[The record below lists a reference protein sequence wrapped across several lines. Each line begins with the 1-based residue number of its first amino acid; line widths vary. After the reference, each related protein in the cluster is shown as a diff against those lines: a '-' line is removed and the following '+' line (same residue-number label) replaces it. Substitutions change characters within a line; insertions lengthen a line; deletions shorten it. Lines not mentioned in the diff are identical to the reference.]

1 MKRILWTGFGYSL
14 GIGSSIYVQRRVR
27 RTVERYAP
35 AQMRNDVTDRG
46 RAVAERTRDLVTDLR
61 DAAREGATVM
71 RQVERELIDEFS
83 TRRSVAHAGPA
94 RGLRPDRL
102 RR

>member
-1 MKRILWTGFGYSL
+1 MKRILWTSVGYSL
-14 GIGSSIYVQRRVR
+14 GITTSIYVQRRVK

-35 AQMRNDVTDRG
+35 AQVRSDVADRG
-46 RAVAERTRDLVTDLR
+46 RAVADRTREMAVEFR
-61 DAAREGATVM
+61 DAAREGAAVM
-71 RQVERELIDEFS
+71 HQVEQDLLDEFS
-83 TRRSVAHAGPA
+83 GRRSETHAGPA

>member
-1 MKRILWTGFGYSL
+1 MKRIFWTGVGYSL
-14 GIGSSIYVQRRVR
+14 GIGSSLFVQRRVK

-35 AQMRNDVTDRG
+35 SEMRSNVVDRG
-46 RAVAERTRDLVTDLR
+46 REIVQRSRTRAVEVKE
-61 DAAREGATVM
+61 AAREGAEVM
-71 RQVERELIDEFS
+71 RQVERDLVEEYS
-83 TRRSVAHAGPA
+83 TRRSAGHVGPA